1 MATVY
6 EKLVALGR
14 SPEEIKKAINV
25 FPDSCRTFTVV
36 GQETPDGYP
45 LIGLSYF
52 CDYRSEEEY
61 GQRSLY
67 KALGIKAGKWQM
79 DAEKKNL
86 VTRFKGIP
94 SLIILAEE
102 DDGPFGIEE
111 QTWGLDIR
119 DVHGV
124 NYAYGFE
131 GRYNPK
137 TRMGYDLRS
146 CYDWSY
152 RYALGSV
159 QEIPS
164 QGPDSFNPTEWM
176 KKDQIVAIA
185 KRLDIIGKLPTRKYN
200 LINFIQDSPEFAAK
214 AQSPNTWPAWFHSG
228 KALVMRADRGI
239 VADLLDILFEASQE
253 GALACGGGTG
263 VFNRAATFYDARD
276 VGPLLREQRFKTHAT
291 A

>member
-1 MATVY
+1 MATAY
-6 EKLVALGR
+6 EKLVALGH

-25 FPDSCRTFTVV
+25 FPDRCRTFTVV

-52 CDYRSEEEY
+52 CDYRSEEEH

-67 KALGIKAGKWQM
+67 KTLGINPGKWQM

-86 VTRFKGIP
+86 ITRFKGIP

-102 DDGPFGIEE
+102 NDGPFGLEE
-111 QTWGLDIR
+111 QSWGLDIK
-119 DVHGV
+119 DINGV
-124 NYAYGFE
+124 MYSYGLE
-131 GRYNPK
+131 GKYNPK
-137 TRMGYDLRS
+137 TQKTYNFRS
-146 CYDWSY
+146 HYDWNY
-152 RYALGSV
+152 RYLLGSV

-164 QGPDSFNPTEWM
+164 EGPNSFNPTEWM
-176 KKDQIVAIA
+176 KKDEIVAIA
-185 KRLDIIGKLPTRKYN
+185 KKLGLTGKLPTRKDN

-239 VADLLDILFEASQE
+239 VADLLNILFEASQE

-276 VGPLLREQRFKTHAT
+276 VGPLLREQRLKTHAT